1 MTNDTIARLFAGALA
16 LMSVAGWAETESVN
30 GVTWTYYTSYSYGAT
45 ITGMEGTASDVT
57 IPYMLGGYEVKRIG
71 SDVFKGN
78 SYLRRVTIPWYI
90 REIGSDAFYSCVNLD
105 EVKLSEGLERI
116 GSEAFFGCQSL
127 QSVEIPSSVNDIY
140 SGAFAMCGIRRLT
153 LNKCCPYRLSETLG
167 GTTKLLTSLTLGAE
181 TDRSISQ
188 SFFDGCTAL
197 SSISIAATHAKY
209 QVVNG
214 LVLSKDGKELV
225 AVPPGRSSISIPSI
239 VTSLGWDVVK
249 ACSNLIDTV
258 SIPGVKKL
266 GDWVVGYDYKN
277 PPKSV
282 NLAGVRAVRDYA
294 FEGCDTL
301 TSVTIPASV
310 KIIGDGAFE
319 DCFNLKT
326 ISVAKGSTAFK
337 YTGGMLL
344 SKNGKRLIAVSRN
357 VKTLSIPNGVKEIG
371 SGMFS
376 GCTKLTKVTIP
387 KSVTSIGDE
396 GAASAFFGWNDDDDI
411 VGCPKLKTIA
421 VASGSKWY
429 KSKGGMLLEKD
440 EDDGGWYLSVVPQA
454 LTSAS
459 IPEGVKWISECAF
472 AGCSKVASVT
482 IPASMKEIDAWD
494 FEYATGLKTFKV
506 AKKSKYFKASK
517 RMLLSKNGKKLVLV
531 PNALTSVSVPSG
543 VTRIESWAFDNCWNV
558 ANVTFPASVTSAGS
572 KAFSGLPES
581 AFDTKTIPGL
591 RLVNGIVTGVGDG
604 FGDGWDGHLDLSG
617 AKGIADYALWM
628 NGNCCSC
635 DYNVIS
641 GLKSLYVPGTIS
653 TIGSYAF
660 EGCGKLESVT
670 IDEGVKSIG
679 EGAFRDC
686 RMLAEVYIPDSVTG
700 VGEDAFYGCNDRN
713 DGYWDWDEE
722 AGESVWIDGEEGL
735 YDYSIPGVKMVDGW
749 VVGTDFD
756 DLDRDEWDGSLDLAD
771 VRGIAAYAFGGDSVG
786 NGISGSHCGD
796 PYLPESYSPGLVSV
810 TIPATVKGIGA
821 YAFGYCTDLRQV
833 TMPLSVKNRVAS
845 TAFKG
850 CSKNL
855 KITYLASVTFNANG
869 GTVDGAATSKRS
881 VVQGNAVGTLPMPV
895 REGYTFA
902 GWWSAKTKGAKV
914 TAKTAV
920 KNDVTYYAR
929 WTTNKYTVSTP
940 KSGGGT
946 VKGAGKYNYGSTVTL
961 AAKPDSKSV
970 FAYWMRDG
978 EIVGYRPSLSVKV
991 GAANAGY
998 TAVFRAK
1005 SSFTERPEQPWIEE
1019 WGDELRVGVA
1029 FKGLV
1034 EIDEACR
1041 PVKFKVES
1049 LPKGLSL
1056 DVTTGVISGVP
1067 TVAGNATVR
1076 ITAASVAKPALV
1088 SAAEEFDDEVKPLD
1102 DWAKGTFNMKGTL
1115 GGKAA
1120 TAVLTIGQTGKVSG
1134 KFVVA
1139 KKQYSFT
1146 AASYAARETYF
1157 DGSVAYLGKTSL
1169 KYGSKTY
1176 PLEFA
1181 VSLDTKGETV
1191 FAEMSALNGTAEYG
1205 YVSVSGG
1212 RPKGKYAGGEF
1223 DFGETEFSRLEVEAG
1238 VTERV
1243 TVPLT
1248 RNEDA
1253 AAFAAKNT
1261 VVAVYPDGTQV
1272 TNVVEWSVGETSKTF
1287 TLDTSVLT
1295 RAGDRLLLMLLDGY
1309 GDPVAESHIAVINPV
1324 PNSTRNPLWIGERT
1338 ADTLAWGEWTMDL
1351 DVALEKVKDFNAT
1364 NETGRAYTLVLAE
1377 GALWCPDCLAAE
1389 VNFFSDQLFKDWA
1402 ASNKIALVALDI
1414 PNNPERSGGV
1424 SLLSYET
1431 YRTDDLYVTANGTPG
1446 YSNETLRV
1454 QSGAGY
1460 LSRHGISPEDAAA
1473 VAARNAYLVTHDTD
1487 NGGLMIPGET
1497 RSRIV
1502 VPTLLLLQ
1510 DDGAV
1515 SSRFDAYSS
1524 GGPTEFDAY
1533 AIAMLEGMLENSDAK
1548 EGLVAKP
1555 TEIAQSLHVEDSRM
1569 IIQLVQG
1576 ETYRITGIDCE
1587 NVSNWAVLSPVEREH
1602 FYAATRTGTFNL
1614 QLLSQDVSFQLWH
1627 PGTIGFEIES
1637 DSVEE
1642 CNGTYNLRIA
1652 RTGGSSGKV
1661 EAQVIFDEYSSSFF
1675 EDLFY
1680 LWDVELVWEEGE
1692 IGVKTVPIDIYDN
1705 PYADGDQNLYF
1716 DLNIS
1721 GDSLPNTGATRFR
1734 LTLQDDDEPNPGR
1747 IAITQTAPAIADD
1760 MMVYAF
1766 AGSTVQVLVSREGG
1780 ASGELAAS
1788 LAASDGVL
1796 DKTGLTWRGRDDCGY
1811 FVYWTLPDEP
1821 GTATLTLLSES
1832 ESLIDGERSVLTVN
1846 VLPQDS
1852 FGFEYDCYPMDAMR
1866 YVKIED
1872 LRIPIEASTPLTS
1885 PSVKMIAGSLA
1896 PGLTWE
1902 FSRYGGLLI
1911 SGVPTAAGSFKAA
1924 FRLFDGETGG
1934 LTTVVETNVIDP
1946 AVSGGGDDG
1955 TEPLNPSVATTRSFT
1970 DIPVISADG
1979 EHLAGTLT
1987 LILPRNGRASA
1998 KYRTACG
2005 NNTAVTLASPSWE
2018 RGEMW
2023 GDGTLYATLT
2033 GIGGNESYALSVA
2046 AYADGDIYLEM
2057 YDSAFPDSIL
2067 ECINPMATWS
2077 SENPATDFMG
2087 MFDVSLTAGNA
2098 ISGNPELAIGNGAL
2112 TLRMTQSAVKNGMF
2126 NYSGVTPNGVR
2137 FSGSAVL
2144 TPVDWDDEQ
2153 ARCSRAV
2160 LPILWES
2167 SSDLIA
2173 GLLVFAVQDGSSEL
2187 LEDECSLVW
2196 RHFGET
2202 PEASCEIELHA
2213 TSSVH

>member
-1 MTNDTIARLFAGALA
+1 MNNDTVARLFAGALA

-225 AVPPGRSSISIPSI
+225 AVPPGRSSISIPST

-266 GDWVVGYDYKN
+266 GDWVVGYDERN

-282 NLAGVRAVRDYA
+282 NLQGVRAVRDYA
-294 FEGCDTL
+294 FGDCDTL
-301 TSVTIPASV
+301 ASLTIPASV
-310 KIIGDGAFE
+310 KIIGENAFDG
-319 DCFNLKT
+319 CYRLKT
-326 ISVAKGSTAFK
+326 ISVAKGNTAFK

-344 SKNGKRLIAVSRN
+344 TKNGKRLITVSRN
-357 VKTLSIPNGVKEIG
+357 VTSVAVPNGVQTIG
-371 SGMFS
+371 YAAFA
-376 GCTKLTKVTIP
+376 GCTRLTKVSLP
-387 KSVTSIGDE
+387 KTVRHIGDE
-396 GAASAFFGWNDDDDI
+396 GANEAFYCWVDDDNI
-411 VGCPKLKTIA
+411 IGCPNLKLFT
-421 VASGSKWY
+421 VASGNKRY
-429 KSKGGMLLEKD
+429 KSKGGMLLEW
-440 EDDGGWYLSVVPQA
+440 DDWDNEGWGLAAVPPA
-454 LTSAS
+454 LVNVT
-459 IPEGVKWISECAF
+459 IPQGTKWISWCAF
-472 AGCSKVASVT
+472 RGCSKVTSVT
-482 IPASMKEIDAWD
+482 IPASMTEFDHEG
-494 FEYATGLKTFKV
+494 FEYLPRLKSFKV
-506 AKKSKYFKASK
+506 AAKNKYFKASK
-517 RMLLSKNGKKLVLV
+517 GLLLSKNGKKLVLV

-543 VTRIESWAFDNCWNV
+543 VTRIEAYAFYNCEKLKTV
-558 ANVTFPASVTSAGS
+558 KFPSSVVSMGRQSFPDRVCNYEA
-572 KAFSGLPES
+572 
-581 AFDTKTIPGL
+581 IPGL
-591 RLVNGIVTGVGDG
+591 KLVNGFVIGIGNG
-604 FGDGWDGHLDLSG
+604 FNEDWDGVLDLTG
-617 AKGIADYALWM
+617 ARGIADQAF
-628 NGNCCSC
+628 NGTICSC
-635 DYNVIS
+635 GGSFGGGTLKTLVI
-641 GLKSLYVPGTIS
+641 PGTVRVVGMQAFAGNRALKRVAMKHGVTTIS
-653 TIGSYAF
+653 QESF
-660 EGCGKLESVT
+660 KGCSSLS
-670 IDEGVKSIG
+670 
-679 EGAFRDC
+679 
-686 RMLAEVYIPDSVTG
+686 EVSIPDSVTS
-700 VGEDAFYGCNDRN
+700 VGKDAFADCCAGD
-713 DGYWDWDEE
+713 DGYWEWDDETEEE
-722 AGESVWIDGEEGL
+722 AWVPETNGL
-735 YDYSIPGVKMVDGW
+735 CDYDTIPGAATVDGW
-749 VVGTDFD
+749 VVGGNLPHGDV
-756 DLDRDEWDGSLDLAD
+756 EWDGSLDLTGA
-771 VRGIAAYAFGGDSVG
+771 RGIAAYAFGGDSAG

-796 PYLPESYSPGLVSV
+796 PYLPEAYSPGLVSV

-821 YAFGYCTDLRQV
+821 YAFGYCADLQQV
-833 TMPLSVKNRVAS
+833 TMPLSVRSRVAS

-850 CSKNL
+850 CSKSL

-869 GTVDGAATSKRS
+869 GTVDGAATSRRS
-881 VVQGNAVGTLPMPV
+881 VALGTAVGTPPV
-895 REGYTFA
+895 PEREGYTFA
-902 GWWSAKTKGAKV
+902 GWWTAKTKGAKV

-946 VKGAGKYNYGSTVTL
+946 VKGTGRYNYGSTVTL
-961 AAKPDSKSV
+961 TAKPDSKSL

-1005 SSFTERPEQPWIEE
+1005 SSFTERPEQPWIAE

-1041 PVKFKVES
+1041 PVKFKAES

-1146 AASYAARETYF
+1146 AASYASRETYF

-1181 VSLDTKGETV
+1181 VSLDAKGETV
-1191 FAEMSALNGTAEYG
+1191 FAEMSAVNGAAEYG

-1212 RPKGKYAGGEF
+1212 RPKEKYAGGEF

-1248 RNEDA
+1248 RNEGA

-1309 GDPVAESHIAVINPV
+1309 GDPVAESHIAVVNPV

-1351 DVALEKVKDFNAT
+1351 DVALEKAKDFNAT
-1364 NETGRAYTLVLAE
+1364 NETERAYTLVLAE

-1414 PNNPERSGGV
+1414 PDNPERSGGV

-1431 YRTDDLYVTANGTPG
+1431 YRTADRYVTANGTPG

-1473 VAARNAYLVTHDTD
+1473 VAARNAHLVTHDTD
-1487 NGGLMIPGET
+1487 DGGFMIPGET

-1502 VPTLLLLQ
+1502 VPTLLLLR

-1515 SSRFDAYSS
+1515 SSRFDAYSF

-1533 AIAMLEGMLENSDAK
+1533 AIAILEGMLENSDAK

-1555 TEIAQSLHVEDSRM
+1555 TEIAQSIHVEDSRM

-1576 ETYRITGIDCE
+1576 ETYCITGIDCE
-1587 NVSNWAVLSPVEREH
+1587 NVSNWAVLFPVEREH

-1652 RTGGSSGKV
+1652 RTGGSSGRV
-1661 EAQVIFDEYSSSFF
+1661 EAQVIFDEYSSPLF
-1675 EDLFY
+1675 EDLFD
-1680 LWDVELVWEEGE
+1680 LWDAELVWEEGE

-1705 PYADGDQNLYF
+1705 PYADGDQILYF
-1716 DLNIS
+1716 GLNIY

-1766 AGSTVQVLVSREGG
+1766 AGSTVKVLVSREGG

-1796 DKTGLTWRGRDDCGY
+1796 DKTGLTWRDRDDCGY
-1811 FVYWTLPDEP
+1811 VVYWTLPDEP

-1885 PSVKMIAGSLA
+1885 SSVKMIAGSLA

-1946 AVSGGGDDG
+1946 TVCGGGDDG

-2160 LPILWES
+2160 LPILWKS

-2213 TSSVH
+2213 SSSVH